1 MRCEAL
7 QNRTSSAGACAC
19 AVASASQAAL
29 GPAVAQI
36 GTASPS
42 TAGSSPRGDDMP
54 SQAAPRQKNERVLLP
69 SDPGA
74 KGPRGARPAAR
85 PPGAGGGEAVEA
97 SRPARRCGGVANG
110 GGAHPRDAQYCK
122 RLLLGAYTSSLIRTA
137 DSRARRTWCFRPG
150 SRARGGAVV
159 GARELEGTTMCLY
172 WAGAYWV
179 SAVRTAQTPVHLA
192 WRCLAGWLLGR
203 NLTCTSRF
211 LSVQGRGIPGT
222 LRLERPNS
230 ATRSRSTQRVTPEC
244 RFFVGRGPTRGR
256 GAAPK
261 SIITH
266 VPTGP
271 RDQIIL
277 FIRAPLEDR
286 NLPPHQEKP
295 RAHPRPPSEGR
306 SPGERRSAGER

>member
-1 MRCEAL
+1 MKGYFYPL
-7 QNRTSSAGACAC
+7 TP
-19 AVASASQAAL
+19 V
-29 GPAVAQI
+29 
-36 GTASPS
+36 
-42 TAGSSPRGDDMP
+42 PRG
-54 SQAAPRQKNERVLLP
+54 
-69 SDPGA
+69 
-74 KGPRGARPAAR
+74 RGGRAR
-85 PPGAGGGEAVEA
+85 PPGRPGRGEGEAVEV

-192 WRCLAGWLLGR
+192 WRCLAGWLLGSA
-203 NLTCTSRF
+203 NLTCTCKVS
-211 LSVQGRGIPGT
+211 RGIPGT

-244 RFFVGRGPTRGR
+244 RYFVGRGPTRGR

-261 SIITH
+261 SNHHARTDG
-266 VPTGP
+266 TKGP
-271 RDQIIL
+271 NHIVYT
-277 FIRAPLEDR
+277 RA
-286 NLPPHQEKP
+286 
-295 RAHPRPPSEGR
+295 
-306 SPGERRSAGER
+306 AGG

>member
-7 QNRTSSAGACAC
+7 QNRTSSAGTCAC

-36 GTASPS
+36 GTASPL

-85 PPGAGGGEAVEA
+85 PPGAGGRGSGRGLEAGASLRGGGE
-97 SRPARRCGGVANG
+97 RRRCAP
-110 GGAHPRDAQYCK
+110 PRRAVNCK

-192 WRCLAGWLLGR
+192 WRCLAGWLLGKR
-203 NLTCTSRF
+203 
-211 LSVQGRGIPGT
+211 
-222 LRLERPNS
+222 
-230 ATRSRSTQRVTPEC
+230 
-244 RFFVGRGPTRGR
+244 
-256 GAAPK
+256 K
-261 SIITH
+261 
-266 VPTGP
+266 
-271 RDQIIL
+271 
-277 FIRAPLEDR
+277 
-286 NLPPHQEKP
+286 PHL
-295 RAHPRPPSEGR
+295 
-306 SPGERRSAGER
+306 